1 MSSMGEASSLDDA
14 MTALSLPASAA
25 HSKVLRTGD
34 ELSRDGEIEV
44 SIHIYIYI
52 YVYKQNNKCT
62 HIYIYMYKSHL
73 EEPTAQPQNPFESIC
88 IMPAGI

>member
-52 YVYKQNNKCT
+52 R
-62 HIYIYMYKSHL
+62 I
-73 EEPTAQPQNPFESIC
+73 
-88 IMPAGI
+88 

>member
-44 SIHIYIYI
+44 SIHIYIY
-52 YVYKQNNKCT
+52 VYKQNNKCT
-62 HIYIYMYKSHL
+62 HTYIYV
-73 EEPTAQPQNPFESIC
+73 
-88 IMPAGI
+88 

>member
-44 SIHIYIYI
+44 SIHIYIYTYI
-52 YVYKQNNKCT
+52 NKTINAHT
-62 HIYIYMYKSHL
+62 HIYMYKSHL